1 MATKEQPPKRKPE
14 FTKVKNIQPAKRYN
28 IIGMVE
34 SVSDPVTITR
44 MDGSKVKLGT
54 VVIGDETATVD
65 MRVKDNQF
73 DTVKKGQCVIQRNA
87 RSSVVKGHIMMVVD
101 IWGKVDINM
110 DKTKAITEVK
120 KGKNM
125 SEQEY
130 EAKVEEKGE

>member
-1 MATKEQPPKRKPE
+1 MATKEQPKRKPE
-14 FTKVKNIQPAKRYN
+14 FTKVKNIQPARRFN
-28 IIGMVE
+28 IIGLVE
-34 SVSDPVTITR
+34 SVSEPVTITR

-73 DTVKKGQCVIQRNA
+73 DLVKKGQCVILRNA

-101 IWGKVDINM
+101 IWGKVDVNT
-110 DKTKAITEVK
+110 DKAKDITEVK